1 MHIAPGFLIRQVA
14 GENLAIPSGE
24 SAHRLS
30 GLMVLNGSGKFL
42 FELLQTERSAQYLID
57 AMMKEYDVDASTAQA
72 DVEEFLDILRR
83 NNVLIESTQV

>member
-42 FELLQTERSAQYLID
+42 FELLQTERSAQDLID

>member
-42 FELLQTERSAQYLID
+42 FELLQTDRSMQELID
-57 AMMKEYDVDASTAQA
+57 AMMEEYDVDTATA
-72 DVEEFLDILRR
+72 RTDVEEFLDILRK
-83 NNVLIESTQV
+83 NNVLVESTPV